1 MFERSLRVLV
11 VEDNPGDVL
20 LVQEMLHSISEDRI
34 ALFSANRVSRV
45 GTLLS
50 EMAVDAIL
58 LDLGLPDSNGLETL
72 RAIHDVCGETP
83 IVVLSSQDD
92 EQLAVTALQ
101 VGAQDFLVKGTF
113 NGHILTRAIFYAI
126 KRKEMDSKLF
136 YMAYHDS
143 LTGLSNRKHFHEHL
157 QHSIE
162 WCERGGQKFAVIFLD
177 LDNFKKINDTFGH
190 LAGDLLLQQVSERIR
205 NVVRKVDVVA
215 RMGGD
220 EFAIILNNLKT
231 FSYVSHVAR
240 KIRKHIC
247 RPYKIESELLEM
259 DFSMG
264 ISLYPLD
271 GLNESELIR
280 KADRAMYQAKES
292 GAKRFRFYN
301 HEMDEGESARQV
313 VRADFQN
320 AIKNHELCIHFQPI
334 ISLRTHAI
342 NSLEA
347 LVRWNHPQKG
357 LLSPGEFLNDI
368 MGTELIVSLGE
379 TVFEL
384 VFSCL
389 SKWKAQGILIPV
401 SVNVDLLQIKQPDFH
416 QKFVRLLHRYPDIS
430 PHLLE
435 IEILETTS
443 AEDFPNLREVLDGL
457 HELGIRLSIDD
468 FGTGYSSLSYLKHIP
483 FDTLKI
489 DQSFVIGM
497 LENRENLAIIESISS
512 LAKIFGRNVVA
523 EGMEQMSYSPMLM
536 AMGCDLAQ
544 GYAISRPLPP
554 ERFLE
559 WRQDWINK
567 DHSEGVSPSL
577 PLSELSILLTQISHL
592 SWIQRIISLAE
603 KADQS
608 PLTPFEKEEF
618 GASPVEDWYNHEGIS
633 LYGEIPTF
641 QSLSAVHRES
651 LDLVREVFRRIIEKN
666 KSATQYYSRHLLFQ
680 KDSLLSLYGALQ
692 KDVLF
697 RSMMGE
703 NPGKI

>member
-1 MFERSLRVLV
+1 MFERSLKVLV
-11 VEDNPGDVL
+11 VEDNPGDLL
-20 LVQEMLHSISEDRI
+20 LVQEMLHAIGEDRI

-45 GTLLS
+45 GTLLA

-72 RAIHDVCGETP
+72 RTIHDVCGEIP
-83 IVVLSSQDD
+83 IVVLSSQED

-101 VGAQDFLVKGTF
+101 IGAQDFLVKGTF
-113 NGHILTRAIFYAI
+113 NGHILTRSIFYAI

-157 QHSIE
+157 HHSIE
-162 WCERGGQKFAVIFLD
+162 WCDRGGQKFAVIFLD

-190 LAGDLLLQQVSERIR
+190 LAGDLLLQQASERLR

-247 RPYKIESELLEM
+247 RPYKIESTLLEM

-301 HEMDEGESARQV
+301 HEMDERESARQTL
-313 VRADFQN
+313 RADFQN
-320 AIKNHELCIHFQPI
+320 AIKNHELCLHFQPI
-334 ISLRTHAI
+334 INLRTHAI

-389 SKWKAQGILIPV
+389 SKWKDQGILIPV

-416 QKFVRLLHRYPDIS
+416 QKFVRLLHRYPDIP

-443 AEDFPNLREVLDGL
+443 AEDVPNLREVLDGL

-559 WRQDWINK
+559 WRQRWINK
-567 DHSEGVSPSL
+567 DHSEGVSPFL

-592 SWIQRIISLAE
+592 SWIQRIISLAD
-603 KADQS
+603 KSDHS

-618 GASPVEDWYNHEGIS
+618 GSSPVEDWYNHEGIS

-641 QSLSAVHRES
+641 QSLSDVHRES

-666 KSATQYYSRHLLFQ
+666 KGATQYYSRLLLFQ

-697 RSMMGE
+697 RSMMRE
-703 NPGKI
+703 NPGKA